1 MKTVC
6 ILLTLIFSWQVSAQV
21 PPNYEVTIS
30 TSDRY
35 EGDLYFSII
44 GPPLKPVNIA
54 GPEGNLLFSEVW
66 SQQGYDWKVND
77 DGLNTVFHRGISAWI
92 TYDSLLQAV
101 DTTYCQNG
109 YIADMHDF
117 IRTPEGNKVLI
128 AYHMEQIAM
137 NEWVP
142 GGDPNALVEVAIVQE
157 LNPQGDV
164 IFEWNAI
171 DHMSPLDLQN
181 VNLTASEIFLNHA
194 NSIDI
199 DTDGHFILSSR
210 NINEV
215 TKIHRETGD
224 VIWRWG
230 AGPANEFDF
239 IDTHPFSYQHSVRP
253 VGDNR
258 YLLFDNGN
266 LGSTFTGLPNYSR
279 AIEFQLDTTNMTA
292 SVVWE
297 YIHPELLFGPA
308 MGSVQR
314 LPNSNTLI
322 NWGTQI
328 NNTHGAILTEVTS
341 NNSVALEIVFA
352 PSENIYSASKHA
364 ANWFAPI
371 VGCLDDSAC
380 NFNPAANIE
389 PDPLDTTLACYYPE
403 DGYDCDGSCLEDDDL
418 DTICNENDNCPNTSN
433 VDQLDS
439 DGNGVGDACEEI
451 SNSVLPINSIFE
463 KPSIVGCFNSIGQF
477 LKISERQNYPGIV
490 ICIYSDGSSQKTWNH
505 IE

>member
-1 MKTVC
+1 
-6 ILLTLIFSWQVSAQV
+6 
-21 PPNYEVTIS
+21 
-30 TSDRY
+30 
-35 EGDLYFSII
+35 
-44 GPPLKPVNIA
+44 
-54 GPEGNLLFSEVW
+54 
-66 SQQGYDWKVND
+66 
-77 DGLNTVFHRGISAWI
+77 
-92 TYDSLLQAV
+92 
-101 DTTYCQNG
+101 
-109 YIADMHDF
+109 
-117 IRTPEGNKVLI
+117 
-128 AYHMEQIAM
+128 
-137 NEWVP
+137 
-142 GGDPNALVEVAIVQE
+142 
-157 LNPQGDV
+157 
-164 IFEWNAI
+164 
-171 DHMSPLDLQN
+171 
-181 VNLTASEIFLNHA
+181 
-194 NSIDI
+194 
-199 DTDGHFILSSR
+199 
-210 NINEV
+210 
-215 TKIHRETGD
+215 
-224 VIWRWG
+224 
-230 AGPANEFDF
+230 
-239 IDTHPFSYQHSVRP
+239 
-253 VGDNR
+253 
-258 YLLFDNGN
+258 
-266 LGSTFTGLPNYSR
+266 
-279 AIEFQLDTTNMTA
+279 MTA